1 MKKRSIGSSA
11 VVLCVGILMLFML
24 ASCKQA
30 KVVEKPLETGQV
42 QTEQTIVLAPGPH
55 PEAAV
60 TVPPVSRQNEQVL
73 FVYRHVDPGYAQ
85 AYGFDTYIFRLL
97 ADGSGQITGGSVYQR
112 TIGGE
117 IALIHYNISI
127 TGDTIS
133 LAASGPGQKS
143 WSDTLKLKENRIE
156 VSGTHNMLV
165 TFDKNLV
172 FSSSDGSYSES
183 YSVDPA
189 EKDLPAEIRKGAS
202 MVEKGV
208 WSYPEDGKAVYVQAK
223 PEDAQHVEG
232 FQISLWFQDKG
243 DYRCATEGS
252 EPINEVYAAGLADVL
267 AGDHAFVNAVLLD
280 LMLGESKYLR
290 PLYAFGISR
299 RGSGK

>member
-1 MKKRSIGSSA
+1 MR
-11 VVLCVGILMLFML
+11 
-24 ASCKQA
+24 
-30 KVVEKPLETGQV
+30 
-42 QTEQTIVLAPGPH
+42 
-55 PEAAV
+55 
-60 TVPPVSRQNEQVL
+60 
-73 FVYRHVDPGYAQ
+73 
-85 AYGFDTYIFRLL
+85 
-97 ADGSGQITGGSVYQR
+97 
-112 TIGGE
+112 
-117 IALIHYNISI
+117 
-127 TGDTIS
+127 
-133 LAASGPGQKS
+133 
-143 WSDTLKLKENRIE
+143 
-156 VSGTHNMLV
+156 V

-189 EKDLPAEIRKGAS
+189 EKDLPVEIRKDAS

-223 PEDAQHVEG
+223 PEDAQHAEA
-232 FQISLWFQDKG
+232 FQMSLWFQDKG
-243 DYRCATEGS
+243 DYRCATEGP
-252 EPINEVYAAGLADVL
+252 EPINEFYAAGLADVL